1 MNILECSPIFVDG
14 AQMNYK
20 PLGFAHFD
28 SDGRFKSVD
37 SGILKA
43 VRRQESDL
51 LGKTVAEVNP
61 PLFAPKTLR
70 TIIADRIKR
79 FMDTGEAE
87 SNVEVNILDIDGKP
101 IPISYCATGLRN
113 KAGRTVAE
121 IAFVA
126 ELSDRNC
133 MRKKEKAE
141 ELQESKAMLE
151 AIFDHHYQLTGL
163 LSTEGRL
170 LAANR
175 TALKFAGVEEA
186 EVIGQ
191 LFWEGPWW
199 DSQQTEVQ
207 NAFMRAVK
215 GEFVRFE
222 TTHPAP
228 ERGVRNIDFSLNP
241 VRDDKGN
248 VIYVVP
254 EGRDITNHKRAEKLQ
269 HESESKYRHLL
280 ESTSDAIYAMEVTDE
295 GAFFIDCN
303 HKAEESWGRTREE
316 IVGKSPLDY
325 SPPMQSGGRSSA
337 ERLTEIMT
345 AAKSG
350 QPQIFEW
357 ERYNGKG
364 ELFDIEVTV
373 SRTPEPDV
381 FHVHAIERD
390 ITERK
395 AAERSLRASERF
407 LQDVFDSIRDGISVL
422 DTDFNILRVNRWLE
436 EIYGSKDDI
445 VGRKCYEV
453 YEQRESPCEWCP
465 ALKTIRTG
473 EPHSE
478 LVPSPSADYPIN
490 WFELSTYPLKDED
503 GRVANIIEC
512 VKDVTDHKLAKD
524 ALIESE
530 EKFRALTEQ
539 SLDVIMRFDD
549 QLRHLY
555 VNPAVENF
563 TGIKAAK
570 YIGKTHEELGFSAD
584 LCRLWKDAIGGVFR
598 TGKVN
603 RIEFQ
608 ATEDGWVDWLLMPE
622 YEQNGKVK
630 AVITSARDITER
642 KQAEEQ
648 RTIME
653 SQLQQSQKL
662 EAIGTL
668 AGGVAHEI
676 NNPIMGIMNY
686 AQLIKDRLN
695 GDDSSTKEF
704 ASEIIHETERVASI
718 VKHLLSFSRPDMERS
733 SPARVCD
740 IITETLSLVNT
751 VLRHDQI
758 ALHIDIPEALP
769 KLSCRSQ
776 EIQQVVMNLI
786 TNARDALNMKYPNHH
801 HNKMIML
808 SATALEKAGT
818 KWLRITVED
827 TGPGIPAEVRERMFD
842 PFYTTKPRHK
852 GTGLGLYISHNIVR
866 NHGGEIGIEST
877 SAEGT
882 RYYVDFPLTPHE
894 QVPLE
899 KTPVIWSQKNSE
911 DTGNTEAHEQSIP
924 STESANHAGARV
936 LVVDDEPN
944 IRDTLCMFLQEAG
957 YETLQAENGKAATA
971 IADSTDRIDVIVTD
985 ILMPETD
992 GVELIQTMKQA
1003 HPDTKIIA
1011 VSGGGQISSDYY
1023 LNIMKALGA
1032 DVIREKPIGKE
1043 EILRDVAALIPTA
1056 GLCNK

>member
-630 AVITSARDITER
+630 AVITSDRDITER

-704 ASEIIHETERVASI
+704 ASEIIHET
-718 VKHLLSFSRPDMERS
+718 
-733 SPARVCD
+733 
-740 IITETLSLVNT
+740 
-751 VLRHDQI
+751 
-758 ALHIDIPEALP
+758 
-769 KLSCRSQ
+769 
-776 EIQQVVMNLI
+776 
-786 TNARDALNMKYPNHH
+786 
-801 HNKMIML
+801 
-808 SATALEKAGT
+808 
-818 KWLRITVED
+818 
-827 TGPGIPAEVRERMFD
+827 
-842 PFYTTKPRHK
+842 
-852 GTGLGLYISHNIVR
+852 
-866 NHGGEIGIEST
+866 
-877 SAEGT
+877 
-882 RYYVDFPLTPHE
+882 
-894 QVPLE
+894 
-899 KTPVIWSQKNSE
+899 
-911 DTGNTEAHEQSIP
+911 
-924 STESANHAGARV
+924 
-936 LVVDDEPN
+936 
-944 IRDTLCMFLQEAG
+944 
-957 YETLQAENGKAATA
+957 
-971 IADSTDRIDVIVTD
+971 
-985 ILMPETD
+985 
-992 GVELIQTMKQA
+992 
-1003 HPDTKIIA
+1003 
-1011 VSGGGQISSDYY
+1011 
-1023 LNIMKALGA
+1023 
-1032 DVIREKPIGKE
+1032 
-1043 EILRDVAALIPTA
+1043 
-1056 GLCNK
+1056 